1 MLLQVNIDDK
11 KREYYEY
18 VDLVTIYNLKIKLK
32 YFNRIEN
39 YTTLKKT

>member
-18 VDLVTIYNLKIKLK
+18 VDLVTIYNIKIKLK
-32 YFNRIEN
+32 YFYRIKSH
-39 YTTLKKT
+39 TTLK